1 MTELTAIEKEAKQMM
16 DGDTERI
23 ECTVCAAPINDLDCG
38 TSHEKDAYEVGLC
51 LDDYE
56 PGNEERVQ

>member
-1 MTELTAIEKEAKQMM
+1 MTELTAIEKEAKQLM

-38 TSHEKDAYEVGLC
+38 TVYEAAAYEEGLC
-51 LDDYE
+51 VDDYE
-56 PGNEERVQ
+56 ADNKAPA